1 MSSWGVSRPPRYV
14 ARIMSFSFGMD
25 SPPDNI
31 MSSLSVRK
39 GASQSTDPAVA
50 AAELRAALAQ
60 PNIKLVIFYCAA
72 DYPLNALAEALHE
85 QFGDI
90 ALIGCT
96 TAGEI
101 TPQGYVSGTLT
112 GVSLAGEVL
121 DVSVASYA
129 VNPFNSTLST
139 EKVAAQLQQL
149 GLRHSLMPTAADTFA
164 FMLIDGL
171 SMQEEL
177 VVSCIHQRL
186 HGIELIGGSAADDV
200 RFGHTYLYIDGKF
213 HEHVALLALVRT
225 TAPFMAF
232 RTQHFIGSS
241 KRMVVTRSD
250 PANRIVYDINGK
262 PAAPEFA
269 RLLDINVAELT
280 PLVFAT
286 HPVVVRID
294 GQFFV
299 RSVAKV
305 NPDNSLTFFC
315 AIDEGI
321 VLTLA
326 TGVNMLENLQ
336 QAFDHVRSQ
345 IGPPQLVL
353 GCDCILRRLETERT
367 GIKEQVGEIF
377 RDNNVVGF
385 ATYGEQYNA
394 MHVNQTF
401 TGIAIGSVE
410 FGSAG

>member
-1 MSSWGVSRPPRYV
+1 MP
-14 ARIMSFSFGMD
+14 A
-25 SPPDNI
+25 
-31 MSSLSVRK
+31 LSIRK
-39 GASQSTDPAVA
+39 GASQSRDPAVA
-50 AAELRAALAQ
+50 AAELCAALTQ
-60 PNIKLVIFYCAA
+60 PDIKLVIFYCSA
-72 DYPLNALAEALHE
+72 DYPLQPLAHALHE
-85 QFGDI
+85 QFGGTT
-90 ALIGCT
+90 LIGCT

-101 TPQGYVSGTLT
+101 TPQGYLSGSLT
-112 GVSLAGEVL
+112 GVSLAGATL

-129 VNPFNSTLST
+129 VNPFNSKLST
-139 EKVAAQLQQL
+139 EKVATQLQQL
-149 GLRHSLMPTAADTFA
+149 GMRHGLPPTAADTFA

-177 VVSCIHQRL
+177 VVSSIHQRL

-200 RFGHTYLYIDGKF
+200 RFNHTHLYFGGKF
-213 HEHVALLALVRT
+213 HERIALLALVRT

-241 KRMVVTRSD
+241 TRMVVTRSD
-250 PANRIVYDINGK
+250 PANRIVYEINGK

-280 PLVFAT
+280 PLIFAT
-286 HPVVVRID
+286 HPVVVRIG

-326 TGVNMLENLQ
+326 TGVHMLENLT
-336 QAFDHVRSQ
+336 QAFNHVRAQ

-367 GIKEQVGEIF
+367 GIKEQVGQVF
-377 RDNNVVGF
+377 SDNNVIGF

-401 TGIAIGSVE
+401 TGIAIG
-410 FGSAG
+410 AAA